1 MASLQEIGFKE
12 LTSMVGTAVGEII
25 NSSRDSVFGV
35 HDDEIAGFQWS
46 AILDGR
52 TCKRCR
58 RLDGR
63 IFRKGDPALQLLGP
77 QLHSH
82 CRCILIAVTVAEMEN
97 AVEQE
102 IDLFDK
108 SLNTADLELL
118 MGTHPTAI
126 AVPPNFDTS
135 NKRKSRAITK
145 KSVDDEPPPKKQGPE
160 TDPEKIL

>member
-12 LTSMVGTAVGEII
+12 LTSMVGSAVGEII

-35 HDDEIAGFQWS
+35 HDDEISGFQWS

-82 CRCILIAVTVAEMEN
+82 CRCILVAVTVAEAEN
-97 AVEQE
+97 AVEQK

-108 SLNTADLELL
+108 PLNSQDLELL
-118 MGTHPTAI
+118 LGTHPTAI
-126 AVPPNFDTS
+126 SVPPTFDTKNS
-135 NKRKSRAITK
+135 RKSKAITK
-145 KSVDDEPPPKKQGPE
+145 KSVDEQPPPKKQPPE
-160 TDPEKIL
+160 NDPEKIL